1 MSWRDEENRL
11 RDGFVE
17 PDSTGH
23 SRAMTPGPSAILT
36 LGLFQGY
43 RDSRA
48 VLTTQMAR
56 ASFEGAV
63 ARNAFFTRLKRIV

>member
-1 MSWRDEENRL
+1 MALWQPKDEVL
-11 RDGFVE
+11 G
-17 PDSTGH
+17 GW
-23 SRAMTPGPSAILT
+23 SATLP

-63 ARNAFFTRLKRIV
+63 ARSAFFTRLQRIV